1 MVAGGEANLT
11 RVDGSIYGMQYDAI
25 IVGGGPAGLSAALV
39 LGRCRRRV
47 LVCDAGHPRN
57 EPSEGVHGY
66 FTRDCMHP
74 AELLRIGREQL
85 HPYGVEFRA
94 GVVTEVEPEPG
105 GFRIC
110 LEDGTELHSR
120 KVLLATG
127 VRDRLP
133 EIDGLR
139 EMFGKS
145 VHHCPYCDGWE
156 WRDQPIAVYARR
168 QTGFGMSLAL
178 RTTWTED
185 VALLTDGPSRLSRE
199 QRGELRRFNITIR
212 EQRVVRLEGDDGML
226 RRIVFEKGEPLER
239 RALFLNTGFE
249 QQSPIA
255 KTLGCVFTPK
265 GVLQANRKEQTNV
278 QGIYVA
284 GDASR
289 DVQMVIVAAAEGVKA
304 AKAINEDLQRETR
317 ERMIPRSAG

>member
-1 MVAGGEANLT
+1 
-11 RVDGSIYGMQYDAI
+11 MQYDAI

-57 EPSEGVHGY
+57 HASGGVHGY
-66 FTRDCMHP
+66 FTRDCIDP
-74 AELLRIGREQL
+74 SELLRIGREQL
-85 HPYGVEFRA
+85 KPYGVEFRHA
-94 GVVTEVEPEPG
+94 VVKQIQCASV
-105 GFRIC
+105 GFKVC
-110 LEDGTELHSR
+110 LESGAEMHCR

-133 EIDGLR
+133 EIDGLK

-156 WRDQPIAVYARR
+156 WRDQPVAVYARR
-168 QTGFGMSLAL
+168 NTGFGMALAL
-178 RTTWTED
+178 RTTWSDD
-185 VALLTDGPSRLSRE
+185 VALLTDGPSRLKPH
-199 QRGELRRFNITIR
+199 QRAELQRFNIALR
-212 EQRVVRLEGDDGML
+212 EQRVRRLDGKDGML
-226 RRIVFEKGEPLER
+226 DRVVFAKGEPLPR

-249 QQSPIA
+249 QQCDIS
-255 KTLGCVFTPK
+255 KDLGCLFTPK
-265 GVLQANRKEQTNV
+265 GVLRADKHEQTNIPGV
-278 QGIYVA
+278 YVA

-317 ERMIPRSAG
+317 AKFQA

>member
-1 MVAGGEANLT
+1 MET
-11 RVDGSIYGMQYDAI
+11 YDAI

-57 EPSEGVHGY
+57 EPSGGVHGY
-66 FTRDCMHP
+66 FTRDCIQP

-85 HPYGVEFRA
+85 EPYGVVFRRTT
-94 GVVTEVEPEPG
+94 VTEIAPYNG

-110 LEDGTELHSR
+110 LEGGEELECR
-120 KVLLATG
+120 KVLIATG

-133 EIDGLR
+133 DIEGLK

-156 WRDQPIAVYARR
+156 WRDQPVAVYAPR
-168 QTGFGMSLAL
+168 QSGFGMSLAL
-178 RTTWTED
+178 RTTWTDD
-185 VALLTDGPSRLSRE
+185 VALLTDGPSRLSRD
-199 QRGELRRFNITIR
+199 QRDELRRFDIALR
-212 EQRVVRLEGDDGML
+212 EERVARLEGSDGVL
-226 RRIVFEKGEPLER
+226 ERVVFRKGEPLER
-239 RALFLNTGFE
+239 RAIFLNTGFD
-249 QQSPIA
+249 QQCNLGRG
-255 KTLGCVFTPK
+255 LGCLFTPK
-265 GVLQANRKEQTNV
+265 GVLQADKHEQTNIPGV
-278 QGIYVA
+278 YVA

-289 DVQMVIVAAAEGVKA
+289 DVQMVIIAAAEGVKA

-317 ERMIPRSAG
+317 ARMNQAPPRER